1 MAAKH
6 APRCTHIKI
15 DGRRCGSPALRGEF
29 FCYFHANLIK
39 GVRGRVDCRLDPA
52 AMFESPEHIQCTLMK
67 IYDQILTGN
76 LDYRRANALLR
87 TIHIAVINS
96 RRVRFNVPASQI
108 VREMPDYDR
117 QYLAEHPEHCSP
129 EQQTEL
135 EALRR
140 QFHLDVKV
148 PTPDPTPAPQPQAP
162 PHPQPPAAS
171 SIKAVIPPRNGNSPK
186 PEVKSNSPAPAPQPD
201 SPPKTQIPSA
211 PQPPSLGKASPA
223 SSSATPT
230 LPKMP
235 ATPLTERQ
243 ANQWE
248 KVKQLHALAERAGHC
263 DTDVTTLASSL
274 HRILLDPE
282 PQAGLS
288 GRQRGARPK

>member
-29 FCYFHANLIK
+29 FCYFHAHLIK
-39 GVRGRVDCRLDPA
+39 GVRGRVDARLDPA
-52 AMFESPEHIQCTLMK
+52 AMFESPEHIQYTLMR
-67 IYDQILTGN
+67 IYDQLVTGK
-76 LDYRRANALLR
+76 LDFRRANALLR
-87 TIHIAVINS
+87 TVHIAVINS

-129 EQQTEL
+129 KQQTEL

-148 PTPDPTPAPQPQAP
+148 PTPDPTPSTPEPQPQSDP
-162 PHPQPPAAS
+162 PTPQPLAAS
-171 SIKAVIPPRNGNSPK
+171 SIKPVIPPQNGRPPDS
-186 PEVKSNSPAPAPQPD
+186 EVKSNPTAPASQPD
-201 SPPKTQIPSA
+201 SRPKTQTPSS
-211 PQPPSLGKASPA
+211 PQPPSPGKASPA
-223 SSSATPT
+223 SSSATPA
-230 LPKMP
+230 LSPMP

-248 KVKQLHALAERAGHC
+248 KVKQLHALAERAAHG
-263 DTDVTTLASSL
+263 DTDITTLAASL
-274 HRILLDPE
+274 HRILLDPKSKE
-282 PQAGLS
+282 KTPA
-288 GRQRGARPK
+288 